1 MPDTTAISNLREYYI
16 KISKAF
22 FEELDKGKTVDDL
35 QPLQEEIEKTL
46 LELDKLEKDSTNQ

>member
-46 LELDKLEKDSTNQ
+46 LELDKLEKDSTT